1 MKHLFPYI
9 EERINSN
16 KNPEDIFMILKS
28 VTDSREVVLSTSA
41 EFIGQVHPLD
51 FKIAPNL
58 NYRNSFL
65 PIAAGKMTEKDGGT
79 TIEITLQMHI
89 LTRIFLLIWFGMACF
104 FFLCGILV
112 VLTGG
117 VEKITLILISLGF
130 IVCGQVLMRCS
141 FYSPARKVL
150 KRLKELLC
158 QAQYPAGTR

>member
-1 MKHLFPYI
+1 
-9 EERINSN
+9 
-16 KNPEDIFMILKS
+16 
-28 VTDSREVVLSTSA
+28 
-41 EFIGQVHPLD
+41 
-51 FKIAPNL
+51 
-58 NYRNSFL
+58 
-65 PIAAGKMTEKDGGT
+65 MTENDGGT

-112 VLTGG
+112 VFTGG
-117 VEKITLILISLGF
+117 MEKITLILISLGF

-158 QAQYPAGTR
+158 